1 MEKNMDKDLIVQKL
15 NNLDQLVFQ
24 MRMDITSLQSEL
36 LPSVTVTAK
45 IENGLAHQNEMKF
58 VTGRDLGDEHGA

>member
-1 MEKNMDKDLIVQKL
+1 MDKDLIVQKL

-24 MRMDITSLQSEL
+24 MRMDISSLQSEL

-45 IENGLAHQNEMKF
+45 IENGLTHQNELKF